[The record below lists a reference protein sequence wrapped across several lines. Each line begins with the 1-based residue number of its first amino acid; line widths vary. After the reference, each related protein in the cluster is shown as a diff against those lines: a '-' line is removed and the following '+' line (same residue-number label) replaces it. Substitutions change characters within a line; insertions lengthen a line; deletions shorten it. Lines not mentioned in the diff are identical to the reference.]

1 MVDSRVA
8 PHKSAK
14 RIDYQHTEILSSVFS
29 SRFSERL
36 LVKRASYFGRESAR
50 CLRWNKKASSPSTVC
65 SVVAESSDWIE
76 ILWPARRRT
85 DFTRSVNGNSWLTF
99 LLFFFFSLSLS
110 LSLSVCL
117 SLSLFPRVCSLFVAR
132 AKKADF
138 LGTACFS
145 GRKFYWPLRN
155 RKRLDTC
162 ECARFPYSI
171 LRIRFESKERP
182 SRDRRHQP
190 RISSVRRYLLD
201 ANNEFASRIKK
212 TETVNCEFAGINGV
226 TGLIGR
232 CVTRT
237 MSRGTSGSLFNDRN
251 IYFWFLA
258 GSPLTKLMSSLT
270 KIERQLCT
278 LVCFQSYC
286 FNYRCLCDG

>member
-99 LLFFFFSLSLS
+99 LLFFFFSLSL
-110 LSLSVCL
+110 CL
-117 SLSLFPRVCSLFVAR
+117 SLSFSPVFAHFSWLERRKPISLGRLAFRGESFIGRSGTGNDWIRANAPGSPIQFFEFV
-132 AKKADF
+132 
-138 LGTACFS
+138 S
-145 GRKFYWPLRN
+145 N
-155 RKRLDTC
+155 RK
-162 ECARFPYSI
+162 
-171 LRIRFESKERP
+171 KG
-182 SRDRRHQP
+182 P
-190 RISSVRRYLLD
+190 RAID
-201 ANNEFASRIKK
+201 DI
-212 TETVNCEFAGINGV
+212 
-226 TGLIGR
+226 
-232 CVTRT
+232 
-237 MSRGTSGSLFNDRN
+237 SRGFHLFDG
-251 IYFWFLA
+251 IYWTPITNLHL
-258 GSPLTKLMSSLT
+258 G
-270 KIERQLCT
+270 
-278 LVCFQSYC
+278 
-286 FNYRCLCDG
+286 